1 MSHLS
6 THILDATSGGP
17 AVDVEVEL
25 RDADGAVIASG
36 RTDDDGRLALG
47 PDTLPDGDYTVAF
60 ATGAYFAR
68 HEVARTGSC
77 ASSATPRGMRSP
89 I

>member
-1 MSHLS
+1 M
-6 THILDATSGGP
+6 
-17 AVDVEVEL
+17 EL

-68 HEVARTGSC
+68 HEVATFYPSVTVTFTVAGLPHYHVPLLLSPFAYSTYRGS
-77 ASSATPRGMRSP
+77 
-89 I
+89 